1 MRLQLLGPVR
11 AWRDDAELALG
22 PPKQLAVV
30 GLLASRANEVVHVEE
45 IIDAVWGSDVPR
57 TAVNGVHTY
66 VGGLRRVL
74 EPERGSRETSGL
86 LVSSSGGYFLRLA
99 PEEVDAHVFARRHS
113 RARRLRA
120 DGDLA
125 GAIGVLETALPLWHG
140 DAFASVPGPFADM
153 ERIRLQELRL
163 SATEEW
169 AYALLALGRHSE
181 VWSPLS
187 ALMAREPLREKLR
200 WLLMLSL
207 YRCGRR
213 AEALNLYHDTRI
225 LLRDQLGIEPGRDL
239 SLLHQQMLSDHPD
252 LGADAQP
259 DGRGSA
265 TAHTAASADDR
276 APAIWSAVRPA
287 QLPPIAR
294 GFTGRAAEK
303 AQLIRLATDSDGTPS
318 GRTTMAVVTGP
329 PGVGKSGLALRVA
342 YDLADQ
348 FPDGQLYVDLC
359 GTNAHREPL
368 TATEALAQVLR
379 SLGIDETLIP
389 GDLAG
394 RTALYRSLLYGK
406 RTLLVLDDAYAAD
419 QLRPLIPQG
428 PAYVL
433 ITSRWRHSGLVAR
446 DGAYRVELSPLSPEE
461 SMNLLACL
469 TPLERMK
476 AEADDIAALTRL
488 CGHLPLALRIIAE
501 MLATMPHV
509 SAHEFVKAVADRRM
523 DRLDV
528 VRDAAASLRSAFA
541 RSYRTLS
548 PDVSRMFR
556 LLGLCE
562 GATITADAAATLAGT
577 DVGHARRL
585 LQSLAEAHLLMETG
599 EGTYRFQELI
609 GAYANECSDEEPVP
623 ARTEALDRALR
634 LYARHDDAPTHGE
647 SLFSRRHLASS
658 DCR

>member
-11 AWRDDAELALG
+11 AWRADVELMLG

-30 GLLASRANEVVHVEE
+30 GLLASRANEVVHIEE

-66 VGGLRRVL
+66 VGGLRRAL
-74 EPERGSRETSGL
+74 EPERDSREASGL
-86 LVSSSGGYFLRLA
+86 LASSSGGYFLRLA
-99 PEEVDAHVFARRHS
+99 PEEVDAHVFAHRHAQ
-113 RARRLRA
+113 ARQLRA
-120 DGDLA
+120 EGDLA
-125 GAIGVLETALPLWHG
+125 GAIGLLEKALPMWHG
-140 DAFASVPGPFADM
+140 DAFASVPGPFAAM
-153 ERIRLQELRL
+153 ERVRLQELRL

-169 AYALLALGRHSE
+169 AYALLGLGRHSE
-181 VWSPLS
+181 VWSALS
-187 ALMAREPLREKLR
+187 ALVAREPLREKLR

-213 AEALNLYHDTRI
+213 AEALKLYHETRI
-225 LLRDQLGIEPGRDL
+225 LLRDELGIEPGRDL

-252 LGADAQP
+252 LGADTQQ
-259 DGRGSA
+259 DGRGGA
-265 TAHTAASADDR
+265 TTVTAAPADDGV
-276 APAIWSAVRPA
+276 PVWSAVRPA
-287 QLPPIAR
+287 QLPPLAR
-294 GFTGRAAEK
+294 GFTGRAVEM
-303 AQLIRLATDSDGTPS
+303 AQLARLAAESEGAPS

-329 PGVGKSGLALRVA
+329 PGVGKSALALRVA
-342 YDLADQ
+342 YELADQ

-379 SLGIDETLIP
+379 SLGIDESLIP
-389 GDLAG
+389 EDLAG
-394 RTALYRSLLYGK
+394 RTALYRSLLYGR

-461 SMNLLACL
+461 SMSLLTCL
-469 TPLERMK
+469 TPLERLE

-528 VRDAAASLRSAFA
+528 VRDAAASLRSAFF
-541 RSYRTLS
+541 RSYRTLP
-548 PDVSRMFR
+548 PDVARMFR

-562 GATITADAAATLAGT
+562 GLTITAEAAATLAGT
-577 DVGHARRL
+577 DVGHSRRL

-609 GAYANECSDEEPVP
+609 GAYANERVEQEPVP
-623 ARTEALDRALR
+623 GRTEAVARALR
-634 LYARHDDAPTHGE
+634 LRVRHDDAPRRDECLLSG
-647 SLFSRRHLASS
+647 RHLASS
-658 DCR
+658 DC